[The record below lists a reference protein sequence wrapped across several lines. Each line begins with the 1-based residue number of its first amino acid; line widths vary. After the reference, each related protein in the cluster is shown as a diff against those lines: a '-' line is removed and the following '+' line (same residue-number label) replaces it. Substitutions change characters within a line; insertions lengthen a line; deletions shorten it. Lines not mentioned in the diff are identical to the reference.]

1 MAKSKNH
8 NQSIDPKRKQ
18 TSNEAGKTELVW
30 PGKRKE
36 VERVELPFQTIETIN
51 LPRGRRQEDL
61 FGDKAPEGWKN
72 RLIWGDNLLIMGSL
86 LKEFAGKI
94 NLIYID
100 PPFATGDDFSFTVNI
115 GDQAEVTKEP
125 SALEVK
131 AYRDTWGKG
140 LQSYLQM
147 MYDRLVLMKELLAD
161 DGSIYVH
168 LDYRVVHYIKQI
180 MDEIFG
186 SENFRNEIIWKRGR
200 AVTHTTAEQFSRMHD
215 TILFYTK
222 STKSK
227 FNRLLAPYAESTL
240 KLYKYKDERGAFRL
254 QELRDYSQINI
265 KKFEEEGRIYKKNG
279 TKYLKQYLHEKE
291 GVAMDDVWIDI
302 GSVAYEHRKESVNYP
317 TQKPSKL
324 LERIIEAS
332 SNEGDLV
339 ADFFCG
345 SGTAGIVAEKLG
357 RRWIMSDLGRF
368 AIHTTR
374 KRLLDMGAKPFV
386 VQNLGKYERHR
397 WAKMNGRYK
406 DYIKFIL
413 ELYHA
418 EPVDGFTHLHG
429 KKAKSFVRVGA
440 VDAPVTLSEVREAL
454 EECKENKIKKLDVL
468 GWEWEMGLHDLVK
481 EEAEKYGVNLATLQI
496 PREVMELSYQ
506 DAKKH
511 GIEFYELAYLEV
523 EPKIEGK
530 RVTITLKDFIIPNPE
545 LLPEEVKGKVKNW
558 SDFIDYWV
566 VDWMFNQH
574 EEWTEEDL
582 PAPRPNTFYV
592 YAIRCEDGSIY
603 IGQTEDLRERWKEHK
618 SGKGGQWTKKNKPL
632 RVVHWEE
639 FGSREEAVKREKE
652 LKTGFGRKWLK
663 RQIESGRA
671 RQAGDTF
678 HNMNQRYR
686 TRKEPKLELSMSY
699 DYKKSGKYNVL
710 VKVIDIFGNDT
721 TKLVEIKV

>member
-1 MAKSKNH
+1 MVGDNNNSY
-8 NQSIDPKRKQ
+8 ID
-18 TSNEAGKTELVW
+18 KTELVW

-51 LPRGRRQEDL
+51 LPRGTRQEEL
-61 FGDKAPEGWKN
+61 FDGKEDGWKN
-72 RLIWGDNLLIMGSL
+72 RLIWGDNLLVMGLL

-100 PPFATGDDFSFTVNI
+100 PPFATGDDFSFEVQI
-115 GDQAEVTKEP
+115 GDGIEITKEP
-125 SALEVK
+125 SAMEVK

-140 LQSYLQM
+140 MQSYLQM

-161 DGSIYVH
+161 DGTIWIH
-168 LDYRVVHYIKQI
+168 LDDHVGHYIKI
-180 MDEIFG
+180 LLDDLFDK
-186 SENFRNEIIWKRGR
+186 NFINEIIWHYPDNFQGNVWQYANNHNFILVYGRNPGIKLERVKIKLDKPVMRDKRIWDKERQKLVAARDSRGNIIY
-200 AVTHTTAEQFSRMHD
+200 EQF
-215 TILFYTK
+215 T
-222 STKSK
+222 
-227 FNRLLAPYAESTL
+227 E
-240 KLYKYKDERGAFRL
+240 
-254 QELRDYSQINI
+254 
-265 KKFEEEGRIYKKNG
+265 
-279 TKYLKQYLHEKE
+279 KYL
-291 GVAMDDVWIDI
+291 DDVWTI
-302 GSVAYEHRKESVNYP
+302 GQSSVTKSQSREFIGYP
-317 TQKPSKL
+317 TQKPEEL
-324 LERIIEAS
+324 LRRIILSAS
-332 SNEGDLV
+332 QANDLV

-345 SGTAGIVAEKLG
+345 SGTTGVVAERLG
-357 RRWIMSDLGRF
+357 RRWIMADLGRF

-397 WAKMNGRYK
+397 WAKLNGKYK

-429 KKAKSFVRVGA
+429 KKDKSFVHVGS
-440 VDAPVTLSEVREAL
+440 VDAPVTLSEIREAL
-454 EECKENKIKKLDVL
+454 SECKENNIKKLDVL

-481 EEAEKYGVNLATLQI
+481 EEAEKYSVKLVTLQI

-506 DAKKH
+506 DAKRH

-530 RVTITLKDFIIPNPE
+530 KVMITLKDFIIPNPE
-545 LLPEEVKGKVKNW
+545 LLPEEVKGKVKSW
-558 SDFIDYWV
+558 SDFIDYWA

-574 EEWTEEDL
+574 EEWTEED
-582 PAPRPNTFYV
+582 
-592 YAIRCEDGSIY
+592 
-603 IGQTEDLRERWKEHK
+603 
-618 SGKGGQWTKKNKPL
+618 
-632 RVVHWEE
+632 
-639 FGSREEAVKREKE
+639 
-652 LKTGFGRKWLK
+652 
-663 RQIESGRA
+663 
-671 RQAGDTF
+671 DTF

-699 DYKKSGKYNVL
+699 DYKKPGKYNVL

>member
-1 MAKSKNH
+1 MAKNNNH
-8 NQSIDPKRKQ
+8 NQPID
-18 TSNEAGKTELVW
+18 KTELVW

-51 LPRGRRQEDL
+51 LPRGVRQEEL
-61 FGDKAPEGWKN
+61 FGGKDEGWKN
-72 RLIWGDNLLIMGSL
+72 RLIWGDNFLIMGSL
-86 LKEFAGKI
+86 LKEFAGGI

-140 LQSYLQM
+140 MQSYLQM

-168 LDYRVVHYIKQI
+168 LDWHVGHYVKLI

-186 SENFRNEIIWKRGR
+186 RDNFRNEIIWAYTGPARKVKDFPDKHDVILRYSKTDNYFLNLE
-200 AVTHTTAEQFSRMHD
+200 AVRIPYSKSFLERRK
-215 TILFYTK
+215 YTEGK
-222 STKSK
+222 GGI
-227 FNRLLAPYAESTL
+227 YAERERDEKTTKEYEKG
-240 KLYKYKDERGAFRL
+240 KLPEDWWTDIPSGG
-254 QELRDYSQINI
+254 QISINELVGYQ
-265 KKFEEEGRIYKKNG
+265 
-279 TKYLKQYLHEKE
+279 
-291 GVAMDDVWIDI
+291 
-302 GSVAYEHRKESVNYP
+302 
-317 TQKPSKL
+317 TQKPERL
-324 LERIIEAS
+324 LERIVKAS
-332 SNEGDLV
+332 SKKGDLV

-345 SGTAGIVAEKLG
+345 SGTTGVVAEKLS
-357 RRWIMSDLGRF
+357 RRWIMCDLGRF

-397 WAKMNGRYK
+397 WAKLNGRYK

-440 VDAPVTLSEVREAL
+440 VDAPVTLSEIREAL

-481 EEAEKYGVNLATLQI
+481 EEAEKYGVKLATLQI

-558 SDFIDYWV
+558 SDFIDYWA

-574 EEWTEEDL
+574 EEETEED
-582 PAPRPNTFYV
+582 
-592 YAIRCEDGSIY
+592 
-603 IGQTEDLRERWKEHK
+603 
-618 SGKGGQWTKKNKPL
+618 
-632 RVVHWEE
+632 
-639 FGSREEAVKREKE
+639 
-652 LKTGFGRKWLK
+652 
-663 RQIESGRA
+663 
-671 RQAGDTF
+671 DTF

-721 TKLVEIKV
+721 TKLIQVKATA

>member
-1 MAKSKNH
+1 MTKNNNH
-8 NQSIDPKRKQ
+8 NQPIDKI
-18 TSNEAGKTELVW
+18 ELVW

-51 LPRGRRQEDL
+51 LPRGVRQEEL
-61 FGDKAPEGWKN
+61 FGASGEDGWKN
-72 RLIWGDNLLIMGSL
+72 RLIWGDNFLIMGSL

-140 LQSYLQM
+140 MQSYLQM

-168 LDYRVVHYIKQI
+168 LDWHVGHYVKLI

-186 SENFRNEIIWKRGR
+186 RDNFVNEIIWKKTNSPKSQSIELGN
-200 AVTHTTAEQFSRMHD
+200 QHD
-215 TILFYTK
+215 TIFVY
-222 STKSK
+222 SK
-227 FNRLLAPYAESTL
+227 ISGKL
-240 KLYKYKDERGAFRL
+240 KLNKIYRKPDEDYLKAFRYDDKDGKGPYQTVAIVAGSSQRAGGRKVFKWRGVSAPWLYSKENLDEMWNKGLIVKTKTGGYRKKLYLSESEGILVSDIWVDKDVSPL
-254 QELRDYSQINI
+254 QGQSAEVVGYQ
-265 KKFEEEGRIYKKNG
+265 
-279 TKYLKQYLHEKE
+279 
-291 GVAMDDVWIDI
+291 
-302 GSVAYEHRKESVNYP
+302 
-317 TQKPSKL
+317 TQKPESL
-324 LERIIEAS
+324 LERIIKMA

-345 SGTAGIVAEKLG
+345 SGTTGVVAEKLG
-357 RRWIMSDLGRF
+357 RRWIMADLGRF

-397 WAKMNGRYK
+397 WAKLNGRYK

-440 VDAPVTLSEVREAL
+440 VDAPVTLSEIREAL

-481 EEAEKYGVNLATLQI
+481 EEAEKYGVKLITLQI
-496 PREVMELSYQ
+496 PREVIDLSYQ
-506 DAKKH
+506 EAKKH
-511 GIEFYELAYLEV
+511 DIQFYELAYLEV
-523 EPKIEGK
+523 DAKVEGK
-530 RVTITLKDFIIPNPE
+530 RATITLKDFIIPNPE
-545 LLPEEVKGKVKNW
+545 LLPEEVKGKVKSW
-558 SDFIDYWV
+558 SDFIDYWA

-574 EEWTEEDL
+574 EDEWSEED
-582 PAPRPNTFYV
+582 
-592 YAIRCEDGSIY
+592 
-603 IGQTEDLRERWKEHK
+603 
-618 SGKGGQWTKKNKPL
+618 
-632 RVVHWEE
+632 
-639 FGSREEAVKREKE
+639 
-652 LKTGFGRKWLK
+652 
-663 RQIESGRA
+663 
-671 RQAGDTF
+671 DTF
-678 HNMNQRYR
+678 HNMNQEYR
-686 TRKEPKLELSMSY
+686 TRKNPKLTLSMSY
-699 DYKKSGKYNVL
+699 DYKKSGKYNIL
-710 VKVIDIFGNDT
+710 IKVIDIFGNDT
-721 TKLVEIKV
+721 TKLVEVQI

>member
-1 MAKSKNH
+1 MT
-8 NQSIDPKRKQ
+8 RKPHEPQ
-18 TSNEAGKTELVW
+18 RPIEKTELVW

-51 LPRGRRQEDL
+51 LPRGTRQEEL
-61 FGDKAPEGWKN
+61 FDGKEDGWKN
-72 RLIWGDNLLIMGSL
+72 RLIWGDNLLVMGSL

-100 PPFATGDDFSFTVNI
+100 PPFATGDDFSFEVQI
-115 GDQAEVTKEP
+115 GDGIEVTKEP

-168 LDYRVVHYIKQI
+168 LDWHVGHYVKIL

-186 SENFRNEIIWKRGR
+186 RENFVNEIIWRYRRWPAKTNRF
-200 AVTHTTAEQFSRMHD
+200 QKMHD
-215 TILFYTK
+215 NILWYAKNDQLRETWHQQYEA
-222 STKSK
+222 
-227 FNRLLAPYAESTL
+227 LAASTL
-240 KLYKYKDERGAFRL
+240 ETWGTRRQVADFSSGRRKP
-254 QELRDYSQINI
+254 SQT
-265 KKFEEEGRIYKKNG
+265 EEESKG
-279 TKYLKQYLHEKE
+279 
-291 GVAMDDVWIDI
+291 APMADVWDI
-302 GSVAYEHRKESVNYP
+302 GVIAPIAEERVGYS
-317 TQKPSKL
+317 TQKPETL
-324 LERIIEAS
+324 LERIIKAS
-332 SNEGDLV
+332 TNEGDLV

-345 SGTAGIVAEKLG
+345 SGTTGVVAEKLG
-357 RRWIMSDLGRF
+357 RRWIMSDIGRF

-397 WAKMNGRYK
+397 WAKLNGKYK

-429 KKAKSFVRVGA
+429 KKDKSFVHVGS
-440 VDAPVTLSEVREAL
+440 VDAPVTLSEIREAL
-454 EECKENKIKKLDVL
+454 SECKENNIKKLDVL

-481 EEAEKYGVNLATLQI
+481 EEADKYGVKLVTLQI
-496 PREVMELSYQ
+496 PREVMDISPT
-506 DAKKH
+506 DARKH
-511 GIEFYELAYLEV
+511 DIQFFELAYLEV
-523 EPKIEGK
+523 EPKVEGK

-545 LLPEEVKGKVKNW
+545 LLPDEVKGKVKNW
-558 SDFIDYWV
+558 SDFIDYWA

-574 EEWTEEDL
+574 EEWTEED
-582 PAPRPNTFYV
+582 
-592 YAIRCEDGSIY
+592 
-603 IGQTEDLRERWKEHK
+603 
-618 SGKGGQWTKKNKPL
+618 
-632 RVVHWEE
+632 
-639 FGSREEAVKREKE
+639 
-652 LKTGFGRKWLK
+652 
-663 RQIESGRA
+663 
-671 RQAGDTF
+671 DTF

-699 DYKKSGKYNVL
+699 DYPKAGKYNIL

-721 TKLVEIKV
+721 TKLVEIKIN

>member
-1 MAKSKNH
+1 MAKKDNN
-8 NQSIDPKRKQ
+8 NQPTAPRSERSSATGVD
-18 TSNEAGKTELVW
+18 KTELIW

-51 LPRGRRQEDL
+51 LPRGTRQEEL
-61 FGDKAPEGWKN
+61 FGGKDDGWKN
-72 RLIWGDNLLIMGSL
+72 RLIWGDNLLVMGSL
-86 LKEFAGKI
+86 LKDFAGKI

-140 LQSYLQM
+140 MQSYLQM

-168 LDYRVVHYIKQI
+168 LDWHVGHYVKLI

-186 SENFRNEIIWKRGR
+186 ADNFRNEIVWKRAAILGR
-200 AVTHTTAEQFSRMHD
+200 KATAEQFGRVTDHIM
-215 TILFYTK
+215 FYTK
-222 STKSK
+222 GSNFT
-227 FNRLLAPYAESTL
+227 FN
-240 KLYKYKDERGAFRL
+240 KLYFEREVNTKNLKWDDKEKKYFKTSPRGDYTDE
-254 QELRDYSQINI
+254 SV
-265 KKFEEEGRIYKKNG
+265 
-279 TKYLKQYLHEKE
+279 KQLEKE
-291 GVAMDDVWIDI
+291 NRVYRTSSGTIRIKYFLEKGKNNKWVEKVPVDSLWIDI
-302 GSVAYEHRKESVNYP
+302 PDMMHIPQNEKTGYS
-317 TQKPSKL
+317 TQKPAAL
-324 LERIIEAS
+324 LERIIEVS

-345 SGTAGIVAEKLG
+345 SGTTGVEAEKLG

-374 KRLLDMGAKPFV
+374 KRLLSIEEKDKKGNIIRKAKPFV

-397 WAKMNGRYK
+397 WAQLNGKYK
-406 DYIKFIL
+406 DYTKFIL

-418 EPVDGFTHLHG
+418 EQVDGFTHLHG
-429 KKAKSFVRVGA
+429 KKAKSFVHVGA
-440 VDAPVTLSEVREAL
+440 VDAPVTLSEIREAL
-454 EECKENKIKKLDVL
+454 EECKENNIKKLDVL

-481 EEAEKYGVNLATLQI
+481 EEAEKYAVKLATLQI

-506 DAKKH
+506 EAKKH
-511 GIEFYELAYLEV
+511 DIQFFELAYLEV
-523 EPKIEGK
+523 EPKVEGK
-530 RVTITLKDFIIPNPE
+530 RVTVTLKDFIIPNPE

-558 SDFIDYWV
+558 SDFIDYWA

-574 EEWTEEDL
+574 EEETEED
-582 PAPRPNTFYV
+582 
-592 YAIRCEDGSIY
+592 
-603 IGQTEDLRERWKEHK
+603 
-618 SGKGGQWTKKNKPL
+618 
-632 RVVHWEE
+632 
-639 FGSREEAVKREKE
+639 
-652 LKTGFGRKWLK
+652 
-663 RQIESGRA
+663 
-671 RQAGDTF
+671 DTF

-686 TRKEPKLELSMSY
+686 TRKEPKLELSMDY
-699 DYKKSGKYNVL
+699 EYKKAGKYNVL

-721 TKLVEIKV
+721 TKLVEVKV